1 MGEGFSV
8 IQIIQLILAPAV
20 MINACGLLLLAT
32 SSKYSSVLN
41 RIRLLND
48 EKRKLFKKAGEKNFD
63 ETLRLESLARQ
74 IDHLM
79 VRAMYVRNSVLCYT
93 SAIALFI
100 VTSLL
105 IGLSFLIRGFE
116 SDATIMIAF
125 LVGLLIILIGVTF
138 AFLDAK
144 HGYEIVRFDVLVD
157 E

>member
-1 MGEGFSV
+1 MEQGFSV

-48 EKRKLFKKAGEKNFD
+48 EKRKLFKKAGEKIFD
-63 ETLRLESLARQ
+63 ETQRLESLARQ
-74 IDHLM
+74 IEHLM
-79 VRAMYVRNSVLCYT
+79 VRAKLVRNSVMCYT
-93 SAIALFI
+93 GAIALFI

-105 IGLSFLIRGFE
+105 IGVSFLVHGFQ
-116 SDATIMIAF
+116 SDSAIMITF
-125 LVGLLIILIGVTF
+125 LVGLAIILAGVVF